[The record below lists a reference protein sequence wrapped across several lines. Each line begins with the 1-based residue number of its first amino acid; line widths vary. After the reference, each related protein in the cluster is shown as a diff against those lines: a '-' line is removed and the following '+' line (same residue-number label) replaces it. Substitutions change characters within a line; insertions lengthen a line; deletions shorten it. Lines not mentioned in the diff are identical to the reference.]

1 MMRRLSSAILA
12 LSLLAPSL
20 PAMAAEDID
29 GFTVEA
35 PKELPC
41 GGTSDRARAR
51 CITDA
56 LKTWKEL
63 EHDYD
68 QEEDDVVAAWK
79 AEHAHMGIG
88 PEYQKALR
96 DFLNAV
102 HQRRKDFDKQLQAF
116 RKAFFDE
123 QKKARSN
130 AGSTSTAK
138 PKPAGPA
145 MTIEEAKA
153 KCGPEDDD
161 GLYRTCMRQLMRGV
175 PGSVAKRSRS
185 SNALLGK

>member
-1 MMRRLSSAILA
+1 MRRITSALLA

-20 PAMAAEDID
+20 PAMAADDIE

-35 PKELPC
+35 PSKLPC
-41 GGTSDRARAR
+41 EGKSDRARAR

-68 QEEDDVVAAWK
+68 QEEDDVVDEWK

-88 PEYQKALR
+88 SDYQKALR

-102 HQRRKDFDKQLQAF
+102 HQRRKDFAKQLQAF

-123 QKKARSN
+123 QKKIRET
-130 AGSTSTAK
+130 GGTTTTK
-138 PKPAGPA
+138 PKQAGPA

-161 GLYRTCMRQLMRGV
+161 GLYRTCMRQLLRGV
-175 PGSVAKRSRS
+175 PSSVTKRSRS